1 MNNLRSN
8 EIIKYFK
15 RLRGKSLKLISLAIL
30 ALFVFLITLL
40 LLADIAY
47 LIHWK
52 ISFSDIIRIVFSE
65 DFVNAF
71 LLSLLTSIITLILV
85 LITAIPI
92 GYALSRYH
100 FFGHSIIDTFV
111 DVPIVLPPIV
121 LGLSLLAF
129 FGTTFGNNLKEGIN
143 VICYSIHNGFNLTL
157 CFFDFFPPIKGILK
171 FWKTIDISIDG
182 ALGIIICQYL
192 VSISYCVR
200 ATKSAFES
208 VDVELEHVAM
218 TLGCGEISAF
228 WKVTRPL
235 AQNGIIA
242 GGIIAWAR
250 ALGVFGPLMVFV
262 GTGQRVQVMPTKMW
276 LNVNIGNIEEA
287 LIISLVTMTI
297 AAIAISIA
305 HRILP
310 GKGIGNEYS

>member
-1 MNNLRSN
+1 MKFKYKHLKKLRS
-8 EIIKYFK
+8 
-15 RLRGKSLKLISLAIL
+15 KSLKLISLTVLISFIL
-30 ALFVFLITLL
+30 LIVLL

-52 ISFSDIIRIVFSE
+52 ISFADIFKIVISQ
-65 DFVNAF
+65 DFIHAF
-71 LLSLLTSIITLILV
+71 LLSLLTSVFTLILV
-85 LITAIPI
+85 LVTAVPI

-100 FFGHSIIDTFV
+100 FFGHSIVDTFV
-111 DVPIVLPPIV
+111 DVPVVLPPIV

-129 FGTTFGNNLKEGIN
+129 FGTGFGNDIKDIVNGC
-143 VICYSIHNGFNLTL
+143 CYVFHNFVNSIFSI
-157 CFFDFFPPIKGILK
+157 FSFFPPVKMILD
-171 FWKTIDISIDG
+171 FWNKIDISIDG

-192 VSISYCVR
+192 VSISYCIR
-200 ATKSAFES
+200 ATKTAFES

-218 TLGCGEISAF
+218 TLGCDEMSAF
-228 WKVTRPL
+228 WKITRPL

-287 LIISLVTMTI
+287 LVISLVTMAI
-297 AAIAISIA
+297 AAIAISLA

-310 GKGIGNEYS
+310 GKGALNEHS

>member
-1 MNNLRSN
+1 MMNLKMLKFNQLRSM
-8 EIIKYFK
+8 
-15 RLRGKSLKLISLAIL
+15 SLKLISFSVLIS
-30 ALFVFLITLL
+30 FLLLIILL

-52 ISFSDIIRIVFSE
+52 ISIADIGKIVISQ
-65 DFVNAF
+65 DFIHAF
-71 LLSLLTSIITLILV
+71 LLSLLTSLITLIIV
-85 LITAIPI
+85 IITAVPI

-111 DVPIVLPPIV
+111 DIPVVLPPIV

-129 FGTTFGNNLKEGIN
+129 FGTGFGNVIKEIIN
-143 VICYSIHNGFNLTL
+143 ECCFMIHNFVNSIMSI
-157 CFFDFFPPIKGILK
+157 FSFFPPVKMILN
-171 FWKTIDISIDG
+171 FWNKIDISIDG

-192 VSISYCVR
+192 VSISYCIR

-218 TLGCGEISAF
+218 TLGCDEMSAF
-228 WKVTRPL
+228 WKITRPL

-287 LIISLVTMTI
+287 LVISLVTMTI
-297 AAIAISIA
+297 AAIAISLA

-310 GKGIGNEYS
+310 GKGNLNEHS